1 MSFWTI
7 RRISALLTALVLAV
21 GLIAP
26 GFGAPHVIVKSTMTV
41 ANDMPMSGDMPGKC
55 NGCAGHEKGIAAAA
69 CSSVLCGSVTVFPS
83 LTVVLTAVPAEAPKP
98 SDGPDASG
106 RAVSP
111 DPYPPRTT
119 ILS

>member
-26 GFGAPHVIVKSTMTV
+26 GLGAPDVVVKSTMTV

-69 CSSVLCGSVTVFPS
+69 CSSVLCGGVTAVPS
-83 LTVVLTAVPAEAPKP
+83 ITVVLPAVAAEALNPADD
-98 SDGPDASG
+98 SNASG

-111 DPYPPRTT
+111 DPYPPKTT